1 MPGYTLRLASWQEDS
16 PALKLVREAVFIY
29 EQGISVELEWDG
41 PDPDS
46 IHVLAL
52 DATCH
57 PIGTARLRPDG
68 AIGRMAV
75 LKEWRRRGV
84 GSGLLERLLREARD
98 RQIPQVTLNA
108 QAYVAGFYRRFG
120 FVATGEE
127 FIEAGIPHVKM
138 VAKLDGNT
146 A

>member
-1 MPGYTLRLASWQEDS
+1 MA
-16 PALKLVREAVFIY
+16 A
-29 EQGISVELEWDG
+29 QG
-41 PDPDS
+41 
-46 IHVLAL
+46 
-52 DATCH
+52 
-57 PIGTARLRPDG
+57 R
-68 AIGRMAV
+68 
-75 LKEWRRRGV
+75 

-108 QAYVAGFYRRFG
+108 QAYVAGFYRKFG
-120 FVATGEE
+120 FAATGEA